1 MSTLVSLKIIRS
13 HIGSKLP
20 AKVRVVVKAKIF
32 QLMYYGILENFE
44 YYTIVPKLPQLLCE
58 EK

>member
-20 AKVRVVVKAKIF
+20 AKVHVVVKAKIF

-44 YYTIVPKLPQLLCE
+44 YYTIVPKLP
-58 EK
+58 